1 MRALPAS
8 ARHTVFL
15 IHLEATLAKQP
26 AKRGSK
32 LRPQQPSRPATAA
45 IAPASDKALL
55 PLGALMLAASVSS
68 WAQTATPEATMGTVT
83 VKEAAEVQSK
93 DQLQT
98 KKTQIGKGTQDIR
111 DIPQS
116 LTVMTERLMD
126 EAKLDT
132 LKQALHYT
140 SGITFA
146 ATENGTD
153 QDIRLRGFSVSTVG
167 DLMIDG
173 MKDPSQYE
181 RDTFNYDR
189 IEVLRGSASMLFG
202 RGSTGGVVN
211 QVNKKPLL
219 LDQYELEAT
228 YGTDSVL
235 RTTADLNKLLGEDAA
250 FRLNLMHTK
259 GDNHG
264 AKIDKYGIAPTV
276 SVGVGTRN
284 EFSVGL
290 FHLNSDNVP
299 WANLRY
305 LQGTAPTLIN
315 PKNFYGTQSDYLRGK
330 ATYAMASWI
339 HRFDDGSELTTQ
351 LRAGT
356 FDRSQ
361 WGTTAGYGTTGG
373 AATTWANLNG
383 STILTSAGLS
393 PRADTHE
400 GVYAQT
406 NYTTKANWGGMK
418 HELMAGIDASQEK
431 AFFNVALGQPGTNY
445 NKGNTTVGT
454 PDDGRTTALSPSYR
468 YDQNYDST
476 SVGAYVQDLV
486 QIAPHWKLL
495 GGLRWDRVSSTP
507 ERDAYANNVITHE
520 TTRLRYNS
528 LWSQRVGVLFQP
540 SDTASYHF
548 SYSTSFNTSADT
560 YRFTTQQTAN
570 TDAEK
575 SRNFELGAKLDW
587 LGGNLSTRGAI
598 FRTEKYN
605 ERTTDADF
613 AGTAYLLNGKRHAA
627 GVELDVVG
635 RINPQW
641 DIYASYTWI
650 PVATIDKTGSA
661 AANTIG
667 QRVGLTPKHSASVWL
682 GYQANT
688 KLRVAGGVRGVSENR
703 PVSGTTGA
711 ASATAYAQGYVALDL
726 MAQYNFTES
735 LYAKLNIT
743 NATNRSYGDQLYPG
757 FVTLGEPRN
766 IRVTVGTRF

>member
-1 MRALPAS
+1 MS
-8 ARHTVFL
+8 SET
-15 IHLEATLAKQP
+15 
-26 AKRGSK
+26 
-32 LRPQQPSRPATAA
+32 
-45 IAPASDKALL
+45 ALL
-55 PLGALMLAASVSS
+55 PLGALMLAASVGS
-68 WAQTATPEATMGTVT
+68 WAQTSTTETTMGTVT

-98 KKTQIGKGTQDIR
+98 KKTNIGKSKQDIR

-153 QDIRLRGFSVSTVG
+153 QDIRLRGFPVATVG

-219 LDQYELEAT
+219 IDQYELEAT

-235 RTTADLNKLLGEDAA
+235 RTTADLNKLLGDNAA
-250 FRLNLMHTK
+250 FRLNLMYTK

-276 SVGVGTRN
+276 SWGVGTRD

-299 WANLRY
+299 QSNIRY
-305 LQGTAPTLIN
+305 LQGSAPTLIN
-315 PKNFYGTQSDYLRGK
+315 PRNFYGTQSDYLHGQ

-339 HRFDDGSELTTQ
+339 RRFDSDSELTTQ
-351 LRAGT
+351 VRAGK

-361 WGTTAGYGTTGG
+361 WGTTASFGQTNG

-383 STILTSAGLS
+383 NTILTRSGLS
-393 PRADTHE
+393 PRQDTHE
-400 GVYAQT
+400 GIYAQST
-406 NYTTKANWGGMK
+406 YTTKANWGGFK
-418 HELMAGIDASQEK
+418 HELMTGVDASKES
-431 AFFNVALGQPGTNY
+431 AFFDVATGQPGTNFG
-445 NKGNTTVGT
+445 KGNTTVGN
-454 PDDGRTTALSPSYR
+454 PNDGTVLSVSPKYR
-468 YDQNYDST
+468 YDQNYSST
-476 SVGAYVQDLV
+476 SVGAFLQDLV
-486 QIAPHWKLL
+486 QVAPHWKLL

-507 ERDAYANNVITHE
+507 ERDLYTAGAFTRHE
-520 TTRLRYNS
+520 VTEMRYNS
-528 LWSQRVGVLFQP
+528 LWSQRLGVLFQP
-540 SDTASYHF
+540 SDTASYHL

-560 YRFTTQQTAN
+560 YKFTTQQTAN

-587 LGGNLSTRGAI
+587 LNGNLSTRAAI

-613 AGTAYLLNGKRHAA
+613 AGTAYLLNGKRHAS

-635 RINPQW
+635 RISPKW

-661 AANTIG
+661 AANTVG
-667 QRVGLTPKHSASVWL
+667 KRVGLTPKHSGSVWL
-682 GYQANT
+682 GYQAT
-688 KLRVAGGVRGVSENR
+688 EKFRVAGGIRGVSENR
-703 PVSGTTGA
+703 PVAGTTGA
-711 ASATAYAQGYVALDL
+711 ASATAKAQGYVAADL
-726 MAQYNFTES
+726 MFQYNFSES
-735 LYAKLNIT
+735 LYA
-743 NATNRSYGDQLYPG
+743 
-757 FVTLGEPRN
+757 
-766 IRVTVGTRF
+766 

>member
-1 MRALPAS
+1 M
-8 ARHTVFL
+8 
-15 IHLEATLAKQP
+15 AKQP

-32 LRPQQPSRPATAA
+32 LRPRQPSRPATAA

-766 IRVTVGTRF
+766 IRVTIGTRF

>member
-1 MRALPAS
+1 MS
-8 ARHTVFL
+8 S
-15 IHLEATLAKQP
+15 E
-26 AKRGSK
+26 
-32 LRPQQPSRPATAA
+32 
-45 IAPASDKALL
+45 KALL
-55 PLGALMLAASVSS
+55 PLGALMLAASVGS
-68 WAQTATPEATMGTVT
+68 WAQTSTTETTMGTVT

-98 KKTQIGKGTQDIR
+98 KKTNIGKSKQDIR

-153 QDIRLRGFSVSTVG
+153 QDIRLRGFPVATVG

-219 LDQYELEAT
+219 IDQYELEAT

-235 RTTADLNKLLGEDAA
+235 RTTADLNKLLGDNAA
-250 FRLNLMHTK
+250 FRLNLMYTK

-276 SVGVGTRN
+276 SWGVGTRD

-299 WANLRY
+299 QSNIRY
-305 LQGTAPTLIN
+305 LQGSAPTLIN
-315 PKNFYGTQSDYLRGK
+315 PRNFYGTQSDYLHGQ

-339 HRFDDGSELTTQ
+339 RRFDSDSELTTQ
-351 LRAGT
+351 VRAGK

-361 WGTTAGYGTTGG
+361 WGTTASFGQTNG

-383 STILTSAGLS
+383 NTILTRSGLS
-393 PRADTHE
+393 PRQDTHE
-400 GVYAQT
+400 GIYAQST
-406 NYTTKANWGGMK
+406 YTTKANWGGFK
-418 HELMAGIDASQEK
+418 HELMTGVDASKES
-431 AFFNVALGQPGTNY
+431 AFFDVATGQPGTNFG
-445 NKGNTTVGT
+445 KGNTTVGN
-454 PDDGRTTALSPSYR
+454 PNDGTVLSVSPKYR
-468 YDQNYDST
+468 YDQNYSST
-476 SVGAYVQDLV
+476 SVGAFLQDLV
-486 QIAPHWKLL
+486 QVAPHWKLL

-507 ERDAYANNVITHE
+507 ERDLYTAGAFTRHE
-520 TTRLRYNS
+520 VTEMRYNS
-528 LWSQRVGVLFQP
+528 LWSQRLGVLFQP
-540 SDTASYHF
+540 SDTASYHL

-560 YRFTTQQTAN
+560 YKFTTQQTAN
-570 TDAEK
+570 TDAEQ

-587 LGGNLSTRGAI
+587 LNGNLSTRAAI

-613 AGTAYLLNGKRHAA
+613 AGTAYLLNGKRHAS

-635 RINPQW
+635 RISPKW

-661 AANTIG
+661 AANTVG
-667 QRVGLTPKHSASVWL
+667 KRVGLTPKHSGSVWL
-682 GYQANT
+682 GYQAT
-688 KLRVAGGVRGVSENR
+688 EKFRVAGGIRGVSENR
-703 PVSGTTGA
+703 PVAGTTGA
-711 ASATAYAQGYVALDL
+711 ASATAKAQGYVAADL
-726 MAQYNFTES
+726 MFQYNFSES
-735 LYAKLNIT
+735 LYAKLNI
-743 NATNRSYGDQLYPG
+743 NNVTNRSYGDQLYPG

-766 IRVTVGTRF
+766 IRLTVGTRF

>member
-1 MRALPAS
+1 MS
-8 ARHTVFL
+8 S
-15 IHLEATLAKQP
+15 E
-26 AKRGSK
+26 
-32 LRPQQPSRPATAA
+32 
-45 IAPASDKALL
+45 KALL
-55 PLGALMLAASVSS
+55 PLGALMLAASVGS
-68 WAQTATPEATMGTVT
+68 WAQTSTTETTMGTVT

-98 KKTQIGKGTQDIR
+98 KKTNIGKSKQDIR

-153 QDIRLRGFSVSTVG
+153 QDIRLRGFPVATVG

-219 LDQYELEAT
+219 IDQYELEAT

-235 RTTADLNKLLGEDAA
+235 RTTADLNKLLGDNAA
-250 FRLNLMHTK
+250 FRLNLMYTK

-276 SVGVGTRN
+276 SWGVGTRD

-299 WANLRY
+299 QSNIRY
-305 LQGTAPTLIN
+305 LQGSAPTLIN
-315 PKNFYGTQSDYLRGK
+315 PRNFYGTQSDYLHGQ

-339 HRFDDGSELTTQ
+339 RRFDSDSELTTQ
-351 LRAGT
+351 VRAGK

-361 WGTTAGYGTTGG
+361 WGTTASFGQTNG

-383 STILTSAGLS
+383 NTILTRSGLS
-393 PRADTHE
+393 PRQDTHE
-400 GVYAQT
+400 GIYAQST
-406 NYTTKANWGGMK
+406 YTTKANWGGFK
-418 HELMAGIDASQEK
+418 HELMTGVDASKES
-431 AFFNVALGQPGTNY
+431 AFFDVATGQPGTNFG
-445 NKGNTTVGT
+445 KGNTTVGN
-454 PDDGRTTALSPSYR
+454 PNDGTVLSVSPKYR
-468 YDQNYDST
+468 YDQNYSST
-476 SVGAYVQDLV
+476 SVGAFLQDLV
-486 QIAPHWKLL
+486 QVAPHWKLL

-507 ERDAYANNVITHE
+507 ERDLYTAGAFTRHE
-520 TTRLRYNS
+520 VTEMRYNS
-528 LWSQRVGVLFQP
+528 LWSQRLGVLFQP
-540 SDTASYHF
+540 SDTASYHL

-560 YRFTTQQTAN
+560 YKFTTQQTAN

-587 LGGNLSTRGAI
+587 LNGNLSTRAAI

-613 AGTAYLLNGKRHAA
+613 AGTAYLLNGKRHAS
-627 GVELDVVG
+627 GVELDVAG
-635 RINPQW
+635 RNSPQW
-641 DIYASYTWI
+641 DIYASHTWI

-661 AANTIG
+661 AANTVG
-667 QRVGLTPKHSASVWL
+667 QRVGLTPKHSGSVWL
-682 GYQANT
+682 GYQAT
-688 KLRVAGGVRGVSENR
+688 EKFRVAGGIRGVSENR
-703 PVSGTTGA
+703 PVAGTTGA
-711 ASATAYAQGYVALDL
+711 ASATAKAQGYVAADL
-726 MAQYNFTES
+726 MFQYNFSES
-735 LYAKLNIT
+735 LYAKLNI
-743 NATNRSYGDQLYPG
+743 NNVTNRSYGDQLYPG

-766 IRVTVGTRF
+766 IRLTVGTRF

>member
-1 MRALPAS
+1 MS
-8 ARHTVFL
+8 S
-15 IHLEATLAKQP
+15 E
-26 AKRGSK
+26 
-32 LRPQQPSRPATAA
+32 
-45 IAPASDKALL
+45 KALL
-55 PLGALMLAASVSS
+55 PLGALMLAASVGS
-68 WAQTATPEATMGTVT
+68 WAQTSTTETTMGTVT

-98 KKTQIGKGTQDIR
+98 KKTNIGKSKQDIR

-153 QDIRLRGFSVSTVG
+153 QDIRLRGFPVATVG

-219 LDQYELEAT
+219 IDQYELEAT

-235 RTTADLNKLLGEDAA
+235 RTTADLNKLLGDNAA
-250 FRLNLMHTK
+250 FRLNLMYTK

-276 SVGVGTRN
+276 SWGVGTRD

-299 WANLRY
+299 QSNIRY
-305 LQGTAPTLIN
+305 LQGSAPTLIN
-315 PKNFYGTQSDYLRGK
+315 PRNFYGTQSDYLHGQ

-339 HRFDDGSELTTQ
+339 RRFDSDSELTTQ
-351 LRAGT
+351 VRAGK

-361 WGTTAGYGTTGG
+361 WGTTASFGQTNG

-383 STILTSAGLS
+383 NTILTRSGLS
-393 PRADTHE
+393 PRQDTHE
-400 GVYAQT
+400 GIYAQST
-406 NYTTKANWGGMK
+406 YTTKANWGGFK
-418 HELMAGIDASQEK
+418 HELMTGVDASKES
-431 AFFNVALGQPGTNY
+431 AFFDVATGQPGTNFG
-445 NKGNTTVGT
+445 KGNTTVGN
-454 PDDGRTTALSPSYR
+454 PNDGTVLSVSPKYR
-468 YDQNYDST
+468 YDQNYSST
-476 SVGAYVQDLV
+476 SVGAFLQDLV
-486 QIAPHWKLL
+486 QVAPHWKLL

-507 ERDAYANNVITHE
+507 ERDLYTAGAFTRHE
-520 TTRLRYNS
+520 VTEMRYNS
-528 LWSQRVGVLFQP
+528 LWSQRLGVLFQP
-540 SDTASYHF
+540 SDTASYHL

-560 YRFTTQQTAN
+560 YKFTTQQTAN

-587 LGGNLSTRGAI
+587 LNGNLSTRAAI

-613 AGTAYLLNGKRHAA
+613 AGTAYLLNGKRHAS

-635 RINPQW
+635 RISPKW

-661 AANTIG
+661 AANTVG
-667 QRVGLTPKHSASVWL
+667 QRVGLTPKHSGSVWL
-682 GYQANT
+682 GYQAT
-688 KLRVAGGVRGVSENR
+688 EKFRVAGGIRGVSENR
-703 PVSGTTGA
+703 PVAGTTGA
-711 ASATAYAQGYVALDL
+711 AGS
-726 MAQYNFTES
+726 
-735 LYAKLNIT
+735 
-743 NATNRSYGDQLYPG
+743 G
-757 FVTLGEPRN
+757 FSGEPVMADTSRATPYTLRQCARLGVSLSVN
-766 IRVTVGTRF
+766 SVSSKFR